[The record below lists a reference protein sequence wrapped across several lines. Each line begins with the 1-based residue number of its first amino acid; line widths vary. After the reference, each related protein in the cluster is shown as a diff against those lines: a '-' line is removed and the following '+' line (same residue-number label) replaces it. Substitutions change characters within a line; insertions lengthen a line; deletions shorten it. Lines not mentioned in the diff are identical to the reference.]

1 MYDHKWRQYIRYQ
14 NKCLN
19 VSQKLGTRNT
29 LSLSHSLFFDMLN
42 NFCFQIQLVGSIC
55 TKSWVNMKCCCATL
69 LNGSIYFEEMAWE
82 RHFWGSYQCIL
93 CIANIK
99 WTVGCF
105 SRGLG
110 IPGTQWMSKNVNG
123 EMFSNFRIVP
133 TLNEKID
140 FFAKT
145 KFAELIIY

>member
-1 MYDHKWRQYIRYQ
+1 MYDHKGRQYIRYQ
-14 NKCLN
+14 KKCLN
-19 VSQKLGTRNT
+19 ISQKLGTRNT
-29 LSLSHSLFFDMLN
+29 LSLSHSLFFDML

-99 WTVGCF
+99 
-105 SRGLG
+105 LG
-110 IPGTQWMSKNVNG
+110 AFHVVWECPGTPRMSKNINV
-123 EMFSNFRIVP
+123 
-133 TLNEKID
+133 
-140 FFAKT
+140 
-145 KFAELIIY
+145 